1 MMNKKKIIIA
11 CSILLIIILSVFVYM
26 HYHNNKASD
35 VKQVTSETKT
45 VLPSD
50 VQTAFSINGKT
61 VSESDAKTISNNIKR
76 TTAQSAPKHEY
87 YTVSD
92 NDADNQAQ
100 AYAKN
105 DKADALIKTQNKQE
119 IKDKQ
124 GNTTNVYDNKYYAVS
139 SEHKNRI
146 SVGVATVDNNAYATV
161 AYTHDRVTASIYS
174 KDFHGVDG
182 ASVMYTVSKW

>member
-1 MMNKKKIIIA
+1 MNKKKIIIA
-11 CSILLIIILSVFVYM
+11 CSITLVVILSVFAFL
-26 HYHNNKASD
+26 HFHHKSET
-35 VKQVTSETKT
+35 VKQVTTETKT
-45 VLPSD
+45 VLPST
-50 VQTAFSINGKT
+50 VSTAFEYNGKT

-76 TTAQSAPKHEY
+76 TTEQSAPKHEY

-105 DKADALIKTQNKQE
+105 DKADALSKTQDKQT

-124 GNTTNVYDNKYYAVS
+124 GNTTTVYDNKYYAIS
-139 SEHKNRI
+139 AERKNTI
-146 SVGVATVDNNAYATV
+146 SVGVATVDNKAYATV

-174 KDFHGVDG
+174 KDFKGVDG

>member
-1 MMNKKKIIIA
+1 MMNKNKIIVA
-11 CSILLIIILSVFVYM
+11 CGILLIIILSVFAYM
-26 HYHNNKASD
+26 HSHKSET

-50 VQTAFSINGKT
+50 VKTAFAVNGKSVT
-61 VSESDAKTISNNIKR
+61 ESDAKTISNNIKR
-76 TTAQSAPKHEY
+76 TTAQSAPKREY

-92 NDADNQAQ
+92 NDADNQAR
-100 AYAKN
+100 AYVKQ
-105 DKADALIKTQNKQE
+105 DKADALIKTQDKQT

-146 SVGVATVDNNAYATV
+146 SVGVANVDNNAYATV

-174 KDFHGVDG
+174 KDFRGVDG